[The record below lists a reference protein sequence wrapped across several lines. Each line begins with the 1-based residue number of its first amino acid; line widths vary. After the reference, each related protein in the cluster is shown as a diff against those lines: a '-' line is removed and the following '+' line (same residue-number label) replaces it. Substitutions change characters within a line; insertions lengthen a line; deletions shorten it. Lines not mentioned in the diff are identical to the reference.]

1 MSQILILGAT
11 SVIAEYCARQW
22 ATRGDAL
29 FLVGRNSER
38 LDLIRNDLLVRGAG
52 SVSQY
57 CTDLRNI
64 EEHKL
69 IIEQAR
75 THLGKINIV
84 LVAHGTL
91 SDQKKCETDIQ
102 YTLGELQTNVL
113 STVSLLTHLANV
125 VQNQNEGVLAVISSV
140 AGDRGRAS
148 NYVYGSSK
156 AFITAFLSG
165 LRQRLTPFKV
175 SVITIKPG
183 FVDTPMTAGF
193 KKGMLWAS
201 PQSVAARIVR
211 GIDSRQD
218 EIYVPGFW
226 RVIMFA
232 IKSLP
237 TSIFKYLRL

>member
-1 MSQILILGAT
+1 
-11 SVIAEYCARQW
+11 
-22 ATRGDAL
+22 
-29 FLVGRNSER
+29 
-38 LDLIRNDLLVRGAG
+38 
-52 SVSQY
+52 
-57 CTDLRNI
+57 
-64 EEHKL
+64 
-69 IIEQAR
+69 
-75 THLGKINIV
+75 
-84 LVAHGTL
+84 
-91 SDQKKCETDIQ
+91 
-102 YTLGELQTNVL
+102 
-113 STVSLLTHLANV
+113 
-125 VQNQNEGVLAVISSV
+125 
-140 AGDRGRAS
+140 
-148 NYVYGSSK
+148 
-156 AFITAFLSG
+156 
-165 LRQRLTPFKV
+165 V